1 MGAFPSEI
9 AEPDM
14 IRPCSAIDSKKFI
27 YLRHD
32 PDQGQCL
39 ATCMSLLEREKDLFA
54 GHFRGNFL
62 GSRAWRKLCACPTA
76 SNKQY

>member
-1 MGAFPSEI
+1 VVFFHSNDASLLP
-9 AEPDM
+9 
-14 IRPCSAIDSKKFI
+14 
-27 YLRHD
+27 
-32 PDQGQCL
+32 QGQCL